1 MPPGVV
7 SAESGDGPEAQFSDG
22 GDLLAAG
29 LLILF
34 GCAAELLF
42 AFLGDFKKKKM
53 YNLSLVFT

>member
-22 GDLLAAG
+22 GDLWAAG

-42 AFLGDFKKKKM
+42 AFLGDF
-53 YNLSLVFT
+53 